1 MACKL
6 LATVSQTQHVLRAM
20 ELLLGV
26 CSSDYTEAVK
36 VVDPAGS
43 LNEKNTRHSV
53 LQEESKEQ
61 EQLQL

>member
-1 MACKL
+1 M
-6 LATVSQTQHVLRAM
+6 QHVLHAM

-36 VVDPAGS
+36 VVDTAGS